1 MNFFTG
7 NAMAGCAALI
17 LSGGSGS
24 RFGGERPK
32 QYLPLAGATVLRRA
46 TNAFIGHS
54 AVDHVRIV
62 LRPEDRDLYN
72 AAFADAALMPPVEGG
87 ATRQES
93 ARLGL
98 ESLRDLQPDKV
109 LIHDGARPF
118 ADAALIG
125 RVIDALDIYPAAVP
139 ALPVNDT
146 IKCAAD
152 DGATVTSTM
161 DRSSLRRAQT
171 PQGFRF
177 SEILVAHETAE
188 GTELTDDA
196 MVAERAGLPVALVTG
211 SEANVKITTQ
221 EDMAQA
227 EQVLGA
233 GGLITR
239 IGTGFDVHRFGPG
252 DHVTLGGTRI
262 AHDHGLE
269 GHSDAD
275 AALHAITDA
284 ILGAIGD
291 GDIGS
296 HFPPSDPQW
305 RGADSAAFLRHA
317 ASLVE
322 ARGGM
327 IDNVDVTLICEAP
340 KIGPHRD
347 AMRGKIAEIL
357 GISLGMVSVK
367 ATTTEGLGFTGRR
380 EGVAAQAVA
389 AIRAPMGT

>member
-1 MNFFTG
+1 
-7 NAMAGCAALI
+7 MAGCAALI
-17 LSGGSGS
+17 LAGGSGS
-24 RFGGERPK
+24 RFGSERPK
-32 QYLPLAGATVLRRA
+32 QYLPLAGIAVLRRA
-46 TNAFIGHS
+46 ANAFVDHS
-54 AVDHVRIV
+54 AVDHVRVV
-62 LRPEDRDLYN
+62 LRSDDRDLYD
-72 AAFADAALMPPVEGG
+72 AMFADAPLMPPVDGG

-93 ARLGL
+93 ARRGL

-118 ADAALIG
+118 ADEALIG
-125 RVIDALDIYPAAVP
+125 RVIDALDRYPAVVP

-146 IKCAAD
+146 IKHAAE
-152 DGATVTSTM
+152 DGATISSTM

-177 SEILVAHETAE
+177 SEILVAHKAAE
-188 GTELTDDA
+188 GAELTDDS
-196 MVAERAGLPVALVTG
+196 MVAERAGLPVALVMG
-211 SEANVKITTQ
+211 SESNLKITTQ

-227 EQVLGA
+227 ERVLG

-252 DHVTLGGTRI
+252 DHVILGGITI
-262 AHDHGLE
+262 AHDFGLE

-284 ILGAIGD
+284 LLGAIGN

-296 HFPPSDPQW
+296 HFPPSDEQW

-317 ASLVE
+317 AALVT

-340 KIGPHRD
+340 KIGPHREV
-347 AMRGKIAEIL
+347 MRGRIAEIL
-357 GISLGMVSVK
+357 GISLSGVSVK

-380 EGVAAQAVA
+380 EGIAAQAVA
-389 AIRAPMGT
+389 AIRLPPGAS

>member
-1 MNFFTG
+1 
-7 NAMAGCAALI
+7 MAGCAALI
-17 LSGGSGS
+17 LAGGSGS

-32 QYLPLAGATVLRRA
+32 QYLPLAGIAVLRRA
-46 TNAFIGHS
+46 ANAFVAHS
-54 AVDHVRIV
+54 DVDYVRV
-62 LRPEDRDLYN
+62 VHRPEDRDLYD
-72 AAFADAALMPPVEGG
+72 AAFANAALMPPAEGG

-98 ESLRDLQPDKV
+98 ESLRDLKPDKV

-118 ADAALIG
+118 ADAGLIG
-125 RVIDALDIYPAAVP
+125 RVIDALDRYPAAVP

-188 GTELTDDA
+188 GAELTDDA
-196 MVAERAGLPVALVTG
+196 MVAERAGLPVALVIG
-211 SEANVKITTQ
+211 SEVNFKITTQ

-252 DHVTLGGTRI
+252 DHVILGGIRV
-262 AHDHGLE
+262 AHDYGLE

-284 ILGAIGD
+284 VLGSIGD

-296 HFPPSDPQW
+296 HFPPSDEQW

-317 ASLVE
+317 AGLVA
-322 ARGGM
+322 ARGGL

-340 KIGPHRD
+340 KIGPHRE
-347 AMRGKIAEIL
+347 AMRQRIADIL
-357 GISLGMVSVK
+357 GISLSGVSVK

-380 EGVAAQAVA
+380 EGIAAQAVA
-389 AIRAPMGT
+389 AVRLPPGAS

>member
-1 MNFFTG
+1 
-7 NAMAGCAALI
+7 MAGCAALI
-17 LSGGSGS
+17 LAGGSGS

-32 QYLPLAGATVLRRA
+32 QYLPLAGAAVLRRA
-46 TNAFIGHS
+46 ANAFVGHS
-54 AVDHVRIV
+54 AVDHIRVV
-62 LRPEDRDLYN
+62 LRPEDRDLYD

-125 RVIDALDIYPAAVP
+125 RVIDALDLYPAVVP

-146 IKCAAD
+146 IKCAAG
-152 DGATVTSTM
+152 DGTTVTSTM
-161 DRSSLRRAQT
+161 DRTSLRRAQT

-177 SEILVAHETAE
+177 SEILVAHETTE
-188 GTELTDDA
+188 GAELTDDA
-196 MVAERAGLPVALVTG
+196 MVAERAGLPVALVMG
-211 SEANVKITTQ
+211 SEANFKITTQ

-227 EQVLGA
+227 ERVLGG

-252 DHVTLGGTRI
+252 NHVILGGITI

-284 ILGAIGD
+284 VLGAIGD

-305 RGADSAAFLRHA
+305 RDADSAAFLRYA
-317 ASLVE
+317 AGLVA

-347 AMRGKIAEIL
+347 VMRGRIAEIL
-357 GISLGMVSVK
+357 NIPLSGVSVK

-380 EGVAAQAVA
+380 EGIAAQAVA
-389 AIRAPMGT
+389 AIRLPVGA